1 MNALRQVHWLARGS
15 LAFMFAYH
23 GLVPKLIALSPG
35 EQLLL
40 KAHGLESAAW
50 ISQAAGAAE
59 LVWAAMLLFLPR
71 LGWALPLTALILL
84 GLLVD
89 VATMQPSMLIDAF
102 NPVTLNVAGMALC
115 AIAWITRATACGD
128 APSTRQ

>member
-1 MNALRQVHWLARGS
+1 MTPMCQAHWLGLGD

-40 KAHGLESAAW
+40 RAHGLEGAPWPSPG
-50 ISQAAGAAE
+50 AGLAE
-59 LVWAAMLLFLPR
+59 LALAALLLFAPR
-71 LGWALPLTALILL
+71 NNWSLAIAAVILV

-89 VATMQPSMLIDAF
+89 IALVQPHS
-102 NPVTLNVAGMALC
+102 
-115 AIAWITRATACGD
+115 
-128 APSTRQ
+128 